1 MKKQANRFTNLLV
14 AAAVTI
20 GAGATAAEEV
30 VVIATARVQNGSER
44 AFIERANRLV
54 DETRRENGVVSYT
67 YHQSVD
73 TPSEFVFV
81 EHYASQTAFE
91 AHLHGP
97 VLAEFFGKAKPLFAP
112 GFPVI
117 KQYREMTP

>member
-1 MKKQANRFTNLLV
+1 MS
-14 AAAVTI
+14 AAAN
-20 GAGATAAEEV
+20 AADV
-30 VVIATARVQNGSER
+30 VVIATARVQVGSEQ

-54 DETRRENGVVSYT
+54 DDTRREVGVVSYT
-67 YHQSVD
+67 YHHSVD

-81 EHYASQTAFE
+81 EHYATQKAFE

-97 VLAEFFGKAKPLFAP
+97 VLADFFGKAKPLFAP

-117 KQYREMTP
+117 KQYREVTP